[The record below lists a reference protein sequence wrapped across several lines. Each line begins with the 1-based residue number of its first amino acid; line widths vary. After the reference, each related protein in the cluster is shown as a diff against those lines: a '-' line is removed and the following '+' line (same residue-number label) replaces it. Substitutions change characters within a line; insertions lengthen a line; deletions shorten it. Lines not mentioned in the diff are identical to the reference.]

1 MKVKPLTVVVEVL
14 VPEGMAQSIES
25 WNEDISVESHVASI
39 IKDQVQERGYFCK
52 AEAFSVVAYDEL
64 CQTTLRFIENNA
76 LADIEDEILNKA
88 CIGGNCED

>member
-1 MKVKPLTVVVEVL
+1 MKVRPLTVVVEVL
-14 VPEGMAQSIES
+14 VPEDKAQTIES
-25 WNEDISVESHVASI
+25 WNENISVESHVASI
-39 IKDQVQERGYFCK
+39 IKDHVQERGYFCK
-52 AEAFSVVAYDEL
+52 AEAFPVEAYSEL